1 MRNVRGFDAPAGRI
15 RAIGRAIQLSELVST
30 GDK

>member
-1 MRNVRGFDAPAGRI
+1 MSAALTRRPARI
-15 RAIGRAIQLSELVST
+15 RAIGRAIQLSELVSA